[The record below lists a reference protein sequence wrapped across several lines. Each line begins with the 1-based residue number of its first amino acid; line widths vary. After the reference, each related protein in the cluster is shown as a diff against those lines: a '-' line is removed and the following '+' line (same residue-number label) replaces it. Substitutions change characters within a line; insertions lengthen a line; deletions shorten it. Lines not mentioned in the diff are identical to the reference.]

1 MKASIYNNILK
12 ETIERLEVFKKTL
25 DPIDEAQ
32 RIHLIERELY
42 QGYGFYK
49 PPHRT
54 IIGYVKG
61 DFSILPEGHIF
72 TDELLPCFPC
82 GDDFT
87 MPNRSY
93 SQAVRIEL
101 GEALSFYTYENLQA
115 LVAQEY
121 PELVLAQL
129 NKRYAGY
136 AEIKRAYRYVPLS
149 NMIMMM
155 QYFERMIH
163 STEPSLT
170 ILNES
175 VELLWN
181 D

>member
-87 MPNRSY
+87 TPSRPN

-101 GEALSFYTYENLQA
+101 GEALSFYTYENLQE
-115 LVAQEY
+115 LLAQEY
-121 PELVLAQL
+121 PEPVLVQL

-170 ILNES
+170 ILNE
-175 VELLWN
+175 LF
-181 D
+181 